1 MMAGNRQAA
10 GRPIPRLGSVQKIND
25 RVAGALPMLAI
36 AVTVV
41 LWASAFVAIRHVGK
55 EVSAGGLALGRL
67 LVAAAVLGIVIL
79 FRRRPTT
86 AAAGMQPT
94 TAAGMQPAAAGARPT
109 GAAAGAGAAAPLPA
123 WPRGRGWWNLIA
135 VGVVWFGLYNVALNE
150 GERHVDAGTAA
161 MIVNVGPILIA
172 VLAGAFLGEGF
183 PRKLIAGSLVA
194 FAGVVLIG
202 VSSSSGTGTSPW
214 GAALCLFA
222 AVAYAVGVVTQKPL
236 LAQMQAL
243 RVTWLACLIGAAVCL
258 PFAGDLVHDLRTAS
272 LPALGWVVYLGVMP
286 TAVGFLTWAYA
297 LARSTAGRLGAS
309 TYLVPPLAVLMGWA
323 LLGETPAALAI
334 VGGGVC
340 LVGVAIA
347 RRRS

>member
-1 MMAGNRQAA
+1 MAEIRQAGSSA
-10 GRPIPRLGSVQKIND
+10 IPRLGGVQKIND
-25 RVAGALPMLAI
+25 RLSGSLPLLAI
-36 AVTVV
+36 AVTVI

-55 EVSAGGLALGRL
+55 EISAGGLALGRL
-67 LVAAAVLGIVIL
+67 LVAAAVLGLVIL
-79 FRRRPTT
+79 LRRR
-86 AAAGMQPT
+86 
-94 TAAGMQPAAAGARPT
+94 PAAAGADGST
-109 GAAAGAGAAAPLPA
+109 LTA
-123 WPRGRGWWNLIA
+123 WPRGRAWWNLLT
-135 VGVVWFGLYNVALNE
+135 VGVVWFGLYNIALNE

-183 PRKLIAGSLVA
+183 PRKLIIGSLVA
-194 FAGVVLIG
+194 FGGVVLIG
-202 VSSSSGTGTSPW
+202 VSSSSGTGTSLW

-222 AVAYAVGVVTQKPL
+222 AIAYAVGVVTQKPL
-236 LAQMQAL
+236 LGQMQAL

-258 PFAGDLVHDLRTAS
+258 PFAGDLVNDLRTAS

-334 VGGGVC
+334 AGGAVC